1 MKLIDYTKH
10 HCSQRVLANKLGIT
24 PVLISQW
31 ANGLRPVPPERCV
44 EIEKAT
50 EGKVTRKDLRPDDWE
65 RIWPEIR

>member
-1 MKLIDYTKH
+1 MKLIDYTKY
-10 HCSQRVLANKLGIT
+10 HCSQRVLASKLGIT

-50 EGKVTRKDLRPDDWE
+50 ERKVTRKDLRPDDWE